1 MANRA
6 YSAADH
12 YKIAKNQRRLLFVI
26 LCSIV
31 LYIALFVLAS
41 MNSTSS
47 EDGTTIRVNDG
58 NGMVLGIAFLTI
70 GLCFIVLAVLWI
82 STLIYLLIALRTPV
96 LLIILVVIGAFLP
109 VISLLVLL
117 IVSSR
122 ATSALKS
129 AGYKVGLIGV
139 SRATLAQLKALS
151 EQGTPPLPATR

>member
-1 MANRA
+1 
-6 YSAADH
+6 
-12 YKIAKNQRRLLFVI
+12 
-26 LCSIV
+26 
-31 LYIALFVLAS
+31 